1 MHAWLLCGVPV
12 FIHVSVCVCG
22 VCVCVCV
29 CVVCV
34 CVCVRE
40 RERES
45 VSASSHPK
53 GQHTGNTLE
62 TVEAFSYLGSEVRQT
77 ARVDGEV
84 HENQTEEGIHSL
96 YK

>member
-1 MHAWLLCGVPV
+1 MC
-12 FIHVSVCVCG
+12 VCVCG
-22 VCVCVCV
+22 A
-29 CVVCV
+29 CV

-40 RERES
+40 RERERECRPA
-45 VSASSHPK
+45 VTPK
-53 GQHTGNTLE
+53 GNTLE